1 MPLSVKKES
10 YFKRGCKELGGW
22 VGGGGGGGWG
32 GCKAFLEG
40 DAIDAMVT
48 ADGVLGEQNLG
59 IA

>member
-1 MPLSVKKES
+1 MPLSVKKGS
-10 YFKRGCKELGGW
+10 YFKRSCKELGG
-22 VGGGGGGGWG
+22 
-32 GCKAFLEG
+32 KAFLEG